1 MVWFVPCSLDQS
13 EVPEHSCDRMF
24 VTNLPS
30 VSEVQYV
37 AVELQ
42 FAQNQVRAAHGYA
55 IIGIYSVVQDA
66 VDQLSLFELGFPLAS
81 VHLGKVR
88 S

>member
-1 MVWFVPCSLDQS
+1 
-13 EVPEHSCDRMF
+13 MF
-24 VTNLPS
+24 VINLS
-30 VSEVQYV
+30 GVSEVQYV

-42 FAQNQVRAAHGYA
+42 FAQNQVRAVHGYA
-55 IIGIYSVVQDA
+55 ITGIQRLIQDDL
-66 VDQLSLFELGFPLAS
+66 DQLSLFELGFPCAS

>member
-1 MVWFVPCSLDQS
+1 MRLALDQS

-24 VTNLPS
+24 VIDLSS
-30 VSEVQYV
+30 VAGVKDV

-42 FAQNQVRAAHGYA
+42 FTQNQVRAVHGYA
-55 IIGIYSVVQDA
+55 IIGIQCVVEDN
-66 VDQLSLFELGFPLAS
+66 VDQLSLLELGFPLPS
-81 VHLGKVR
+81 VHLGKAR